1 MRFPVFLLICRKKMR
16 SPAKRKRVRDAA
28 EANIVAERLVG
39 HLERCGFINM
49 RKPPIGTAP
58 VIFDK

>member
-1 MRFPVFLLICRKKMR
+1 MR

-28 EANIVAERLVG
+28 EAMANIVAERLVE

>member
-28 EANIVAERLVG
+28 EAMANIVAERLVE
-39 HLERCGFINM
+39 HLERCGFITCAS
-49 RKPPIGTAP
+49 RRLGQLR
-58 VIFDK
+58 